1 MQFIDE
7 ARIHVKAGDGGNGAV
22 AFRREA
28 KTPKGGPSGGD
39 GGKGGDVVF
48 LANSGLHTLLDFK
61 YQRHHRAERGEH
73 GRTKDQY
80 GKAGVDTI
88 LQVPVGTVVHDAA
101 TGEILADLDRPGA
114 RVVIAKGGAG
124 GKGNIHFKTP
134 WNQAPRTAEP
144 GGAGEERDLRLVL
157 KLIADVGLLGFPNV
171 GKSTFISAVSA
182 ARPKIADYPF
192 TTLQPNLGVA
202 RLGDERSLVLAD
214 VPGLIEGAAEGAGLG
229 HRFLRHVERTRVLL
243 HIVDASPLTGPD
255 REPLADYD
263 AINRELARYA
273 PELAARPQI
282 VALGK
287 MDLPDVAERH
297 AELGAAFAARGLTL
311 HAMSAATGQGV
322 RDLLELLWKE
332 VAAQPVPPAPL
343 VRPAELPASPGA
355 GAADDDLDDPADDD
369 EPSGPDE
376 GPAR

>member
-7 ARIHVKAGDGGNGAV
+7 ARIHVKAGDGGNGMI

-39 GGKGGDVVF
+39 GGNGGDIVL
-48 LANSGLHTLLDFK
+48 LANPGLHTLLDFK
-61 YQRHHRAERGEH
+61 YQRHHKAPRGEN
-73 GRTKDQY
+73 GRNKDQY
-80 GKAGVDTI
+80 GKAGEHLI
-88 LQVPVGTVVHDAA
+88 LEVPIGTVVHDEV
-101 TGEILADLDRPGA
+101 TGELLADLDHAGA
-114 RVVIAKGGAG
+114 RVVIAKGGEG

-134 WNQAPRTAEP
+134 WNQAPRTATSGTP
-144 GGAGEERDLRLVL
+144 GDERDLRLVL

-202 RLGDERSLVLAD
+202 RLSDERTLVLAD
-214 VPGLIEGAAEGAGLG
+214 VPGLIAGAADGAGLG

-243 HIVDASPLTGPD
+243 HMVDASPLAGPE
-255 REPLADYD
+255 RAPLSDFD

-273 PELAARPQI
+273 PEMAARPQI

-287 MDLPDVAERH
+287 MDLPDVADQFP
-297 AELGAAFAARGLTL
+297 ELRDAFAARGIAL
-311 HAMSAATGQGV
+311 HAVSAATGAGV
-322 RDLLELLWKE
+322 RDLLELLWSK
-332 VAAQPVPPAPL
+332 VAAQPVPPPLPVAPG
-343 VRPAELPASPGA
+343 RPLGRPGA
-355 GAADDDLDDPADDD
+355 DDPELESEDDSSAAD
-369 EPSGPDE
+369 S
-376 GPAR
+376 